1 LFEILSWEIKAF
13 SVSYVLKIKTDG
25 RVWRHISVYG
35 SPCEEGKEDLFSEI
49 HSLFLDKKLSS
60 LISGDFNLVRY
71 QKDKSNGA
79 IN

>member
-13 SVSYVLKIKTDG
+13 LVSYVLKIKTNG

-35 SPCEEGKEDLFSEI
+35 SPCEEGKEEFISEL
-49 HSLFLDKKLSS
+49 HSLFLDKNLPT